1 MKKLL
6 IFIALIIC
14 LLTISTYAVDKISPA
29 IDVLAS
35 ENGMIKAGI
44 SNGGEIYFDA
54 LDFDMPTGANVKQ
67 ITICSLPDSSEG
79 RLMLDNLYV
88 VENQVIY
95 REDFSMLKYVSLND
109 SSGAFF
115 SFEPNNCGY
124 AIECSLVPMES
135 VNLSPVASNGNI
147 ISAWTQENIS
157 YYGTLSGYD
166 PEGDSLKYEIIS
178 YPKKGL
184 LNVSNILTGD
194 YVYTPFNGAK
204 GADAFTYVVR
214 DSYGKYSEE
223 CTVSLK
229 IEKLRTSLVFEDFEN
244 ERYLNASLIVTD
256 FGIMDCEKSGEECAK
271 FNPEQIV
278 TREEFLVFVMKAMGV
293 KNVPTIEK
301 TRFAD
306 NEDINKD
313 YRGYI
318 EGALSLGIIN
328 GTIEADGLHF
338 YPKKEITLSDAAVII
353 NKILGAKADG
363 LLPVFLDSEDI
374 PEYAKDDISSL
385 NKLGILTSIDGKINP
400 NSVLTK
406 AQVAQIILSLLEYS
420 GKINK

>member
-1 MKKLL
+1 MFTRPLM
-6 IFIALIIC
+6 
-14 LLTISTYAVDKISPA
+14 
-29 IDVLAS
+29 VLK
-35 ENGMIKAGI
+35 EQTHLHMW
-44 SNGGEIYFDA
+44 Y
-54 LDFDMPTGANVKQ
+54 
-67 ITICSLPDSSEG
+67 
-79 RLMLDNLYV
+79 
-88 VENQVIY
+88 
-95 REDFSMLKYVSLND
+95 
-109 SSGAFF
+109 
-115 SFEPNNCGY
+115 
-124 AIECSLVPMES
+124 
-135 VNLSPVASNGNI
+135 
-147 ISAWTQENIS
+147 
-157 YYGTLSGYD
+157 
-166 PEGDSLKYEIIS
+166 
-178 YPKKGL
+178 
-184 LNVSNILTGD
+184 
-194 YVYTPFNGAK
+194 
-204 GADAFTYVVR
+204 
-214 DSYGKYSEE
+214 
-223 CTVSLK
+223 
-229 IEKLRTSLVFEDFEN
+229 EDFEN